1 MKNAKINKVVKW
13 CLILAAVVM
22 TGNFC
27 FHSDIIYGEVKGDS
41 IKNITGFMQ
50 DPKKNY
56 NTKNKVKIGKVNITS
71 FKNRYTTKAES
82 SRGDLSATDFFR
94 PMKRRDKKRRLSGK
108 KEVRKVTL

>member
-22 TGNFC
+22 TGSFC

-56 NTKNKVKIGKVNITS
+56 NTKNQVKIGKVNITS
-71 FKNRYTTKAES
+71 FKNRYTTKAEKKN
-82 SRGDLSATDFFR
+82 TQIIV
-94 PMKRRDKKRRLSGK
+94 KRRKWSQKSVQLLMIVLYMRMSI
-108 KEVRKVTL
+108 

>member
-22 TGNFC
+22 TGSFC

-71 FKNRYTTKAES
+71 FKNRYTTKAE
-82 SRGDLSATDFFR
+82 RTKYTNNCEATK
-94 PMKRRDKKRRLSGK
+94 MGLVLAQLLMT
-108 KEVRKVTL
+108 E

>member
-71 FKNRYTTKAES
+71 FKNRYTTKAE
-82 SRGDLSATDFFR
+82 RNTQIIVKR
-94 PMKRRDKKRRLSGK
+94 MKWSLVLAQLLMT
-108 KEVRKVTL
+108 E

>member
-22 TGNFC
+22 TGSFC

-50 DPKKNY
+50 DPIKN
-56 NTKNKVKIGKVNITS
+56 
-71 FKNRYTTKAES
+71 
-82 SRGDLSATDFFR
+82 
-94 PMKRRDKKRRLSGK
+94 
-108 KEVRKVTL
+108 

>member
-22 TGNFC
+22 TGSFC
-27 FHSDIIYGEVKGDS
+27 FNSDIIYGEVKGDTT
-41 IKNITGFMQ
+41 KNITGFMQ

-71 FKNRYTTKAES
+71 FKNRYTTKAE
-82 SRGDLSATDFFR
+82 RE
-94 PMKRRDKKRRLSGK
+94 K
-108 KEVRKVTL
+108 